1 MARTHRAEDGPLGG
15 AVISQQIAARLLE
28 ELRDGCYAGVD
39 RLPAEVELAAGM
51 GVSRTVI
58 RDALAELEREG
69 YVERVRGIGTVIN
82 RQVVAVR
89 GRLDQKFEY
98 NAMIQ
103 SMGRTPHADH
113 VLVQRLSADEAMAA
127 RLDIAPG
134 QPVLMVKKR
143 VLADRQPVIWSVDY
157 LPASLFPPALVDRLD
172 FGRPVFDIL
181 EEVAGVSVVST
192 VAHVSAVLGDPAS
205 RRILAVQPHEALL
218 LMEEVSYTKLAKPV
232 MYSLSY
238 YTAFFDFA
246 LLRKKF

>member
-1 MARTHRAEDGPLGG
+1 MAKTRRAEDGPLGG

-28 ELRDGCYAGVD
+28 ELRDGRFAGEE
-39 RLPAEVELAAGM
+39 RLPAEVELAAGL
-51 GVSRTVI
+51 GVSRTVV

-98 NAMIQ
+98 NAMIRA
-103 SMGRTPHADH
+103 MGRTPHADH
-113 VLVQRLSADEAMAA
+113 VSIERIFADEALAG
-127 RLDIAPG
+127 RLGMEAG

-157 LPASLFPPALVDRLD
+157 LPAALFPSPLADRLD
-172 FGRPVFDIL
+172 FSRPVFDLL
-181 EEVAGVSVVST
+181 EESAGVSVVST
-192 VAHVSAVLGDPAS
+192 VARVCAVLGDPAA
-205 RRILAVQPHEALL
+205 RRMLSIQPHEALL
-218 LMEEVSYTKLAKPV
+218 LLEEVSYTKLAKPV

-238 YTAFFDFA
+238 YTAFFHFA

>member
-28 ELRDGCYAGVD
+28 ELRSGCYAGAD
-39 RLPAEVELAAGM
+39 RLPAEVELAANL

-98 NAMIQ
+98 NAMIR
-103 SMGRTPHADH
+103 SMGRT
-113 VLVQRLSADEAMAA
+113 LVQRLDADEAMAA
-127 RLDIAPG
+127 RLCIEPG

-157 LPASLFPPALVDRLD
+157 LPIALFPPALVDRLD

-192 VAHVSAVLGDPAS
+192 VAHVSAVMGDPAS

>member
-98 NAMIQ
+98 NAMIH
-103 SMGRTPHADH
+103 SPCGPRFGT
-113 VLVQRLSADEAMAA
+113 
-127 RLDIAPG
+127 APC
-134 QPVLMVKKR
+134 
-143 VLADRQPVIWSVDY
+143 
-157 LPASLFPPALVDRLD
+157 
-172 FGRPVFDIL
+172 
-181 EEVAGVSVVST
+181 
-192 VAHVSAVLGDPAS
+192 
-205 RRILAVQPHEALL
+205 RR
-218 LMEEVSYTKLAKPV
+218 
-232 MYSLSY
+232 
-238 YTAFFDFA
+238 
-246 LLRKKF
+246 

>member
-28 ELRDGCYAGVD
+28 ELRGGRYAAEA
-39 RLPAEVELAAGM
+39 RLPAEVELAAGL

-98 NAMIQ
+98 SAMIRA
-103 SMGRTPHADH
+103 MGRTPHADH
-113 VLVQRLSADEAMAA
+113 VTVQRLTADEALAA
-127 RLDIAPG
+127 RLGLEPG

-157 LPASLFPPALVDRLD
+157 LPASLFPPSLAERLD

-181 EEVAGVSVVST
+181 EEAAGVSVAST
-192 VAHVSAVLGDPAS
+192 VAHVSAVLGDPAA
-205 RRILAVQPHEALL
+205 RRVLAIQPHEALL
-218 LMEEVSYTKLAKPV
+218 LLEEVSYTKLARPV

-238 YTAFFDFA
+238 YTPFFDFA